1 MNAPGQE
8 SSKSP
13 QSEQIFKTRTDL
25 VVVNAQILDRKTH
38 RAVHDLGQGDFLI
51 YEDGVLQQITAFGSD
66 MQPLSIVLLFQATES
81 SRPMLKQLGLGA
93 EATLRHL
100 KESDEVALMA
110 FSRSIGMVEYL
121 TQDKKV
127 METAITRAS
136 QTVAAIR
143 EKASLIEGIYGA
155 INYLSNASSSDNRR
169 IVIALSNIPLDDQLQ
184 LIHTQ
189 KETLALMDGSGTVVC
204 GVIRKSLFGQ
214 KPGVYTFAQQS
225 GGKVVAVSGK
235 NINSDLAQ
243 LFDDLRACYTLGY
256 ISSNPSRNG
265 TFRTIEVRLKS
276 RDALVLTPK
285 KGYYAN

>member
-1 MNAPGQE
+1 
-8 SSKSP
+8 
-13 QSEQIFKTRTDL
+13 
-25 VVVNAQILDRKTH
+25 
-38 RAVHDLGQGDFLI
+38 
-51 YEDGVLQQITAFGSD
+51 
-66 MQPLSIVLLFQATES
+66 
-81 SRPMLKQLGLGA
+81 MLKQLGLGA

-265 TFRTIEVRLKS
+265 TFRTIEVSAKI
-276 RDALVLTPK
+276 T
-285 KGYYAN
+285 